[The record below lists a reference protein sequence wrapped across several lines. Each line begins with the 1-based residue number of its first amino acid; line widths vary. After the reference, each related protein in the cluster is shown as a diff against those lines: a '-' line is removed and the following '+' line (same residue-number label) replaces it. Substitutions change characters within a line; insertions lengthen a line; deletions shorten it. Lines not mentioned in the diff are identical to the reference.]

1 MSVIE
6 NEESIKN
13 SLLTKMNKA
22 STIEELLD
30 LKWQFTK
37 IFYTRYYNIKLKTF
51 YKNIERIAYV
61 NALRNINNI
70 VDDLINKTSIED
82 IKDKYNTSFNSIKKM
97 IDIYSRSGTYQNKE
111 LNAINNIENIDLA
124 DSHDLDFLCAK
135 TAVGLFID
143 NNVYNIVDAYNK
155 THVSKD
161 DYYLYLNLLNDKNHP
176 LHKQYYNIITNKRT
190 TSWLKS
196 FEKKKVEKIN
206 TNIDNIRNCSNKEL
220 FAILSSANS
229 SKINYFTTYYNL
241 NSIIFSSILKMN
253 KHLAYEFANNRENTW
268 YIYNYYVDLYRQVSK
283 EVIRDI
289 RLLSR
294 DKFKQPL
301 DLYKYY
307 SNNYDLYYIS
317 KIAKELPDLKNS
329 SLISKYIEKFSSLFQ
344 YLDEKTIHNIKLSG
358 HFYCLRESITFT
370 NNDFNN
376 AIMDIEMKGMPLYKG
391 VLYESLKRQIGFK
404 NNKVKKKSI
413 Y

>member
-13 SLLTKMNKA
+13 SILTKMNKA
-22 STIEELLD
+22 SSIEELLD
-30 LKWQFTK
+30 LKWQFNK
-37 IFYTRYYNIKLKTF
+37 IFYTKYHNIKLTVF

-61 NALRNINNI
+61 NALRNMNNI

-97 IDIYSRSGTYQNKE
+97 IKIYSRNGSYQDKE
-111 LNAINNIENIDLA
+111 LNAINKIENIDIA
-124 DSHDLDFLCAK
+124 DSYDLDFLCAK
-135 TAVGLFID
+135 TTIGLFID
-143 NNVYNIVDAYNK
+143 NNICNTIDAYNK
-155 THVSKD
+155 THVSKA
-161 DYYLYLNLLNDKNHP
+161 DYYLYLNLLKDKSHP
-176 LHKQYYNIITNKRT
+176 LYEQYYNIIKNKK
-190 TSWLKS
+190 SALWLKS
-196 FEKKKVEKIN
+196 FKKKKAEKIN
-206 TNIDNIRNCSNKEL
+206 TNLDNIRNCSNKEL

-229 SKINYFTTYYNL
+229 KKINYFTTYYNL
-241 NSIIFSSILKMN
+241 NNIIFSSILKMN
-253 KHLAYEFANNRENTW
+253 KHLAYEIANNRENIC

-289 RLLSR
+289 RLLSK
-294 DKFKQPL
+294 DKFKHHL

-307 SNNYDLYYIS
+307 SNNYDLLYIS

-329 SLISKYIEKFSSLFQ
+329 SLISKYIEKFPSLFQ
-344 YLDEKTIHNIKLSG
+344 YLDEKTIYNIKLSG

-376 AIMDIEMKGMPLYKG
+376 AIRDIEMKGMPLYKG
-391 VLYESLKRQIGFK
+391 VLYESLKRQIELK